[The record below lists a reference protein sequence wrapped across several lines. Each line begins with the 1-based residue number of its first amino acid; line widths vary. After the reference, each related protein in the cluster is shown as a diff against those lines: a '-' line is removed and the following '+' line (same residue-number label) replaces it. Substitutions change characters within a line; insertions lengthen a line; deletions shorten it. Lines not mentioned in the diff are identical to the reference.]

1 MARYS
6 ISRLALRRMRWLCAA
21 IGVFCTA
28 MLVPTL
34 PANATGDTTPPGA
47 FDLVADAGEYQT
59 GYQVATPYN
68 NIYVTWLPSVDDQW
82 SVSYE
87 VIVDDQVAR
96 VVTDAYG
103 TDPITKRIDV
113 PDGSHVVS
121 VTAIDA
127 AGNRTVATH
136 GLDVVVDKVDPW
148 FTSWPR
154 LFLRTGP
161 ITDEGYPMRFTWS
174 GDDEG
179 TGLVAARIGPNKD
192 CCYTLS
198 PTLTHYDFTLPPRS
212 ETVWRMWL
220 VDGVGRVVKT
230 PRSGYVAPAPWS
242 ETTHSGKWRKSDDT
256 SATDGWEWLSQRQ
269 GDRFSITTAG
279 KSIGWV
285 TSTGPNRGRAEVM
298 VGKKVVATVNL
309 YSAQRR
315 PARVVW
321 TSLLPKQERTTV
333 TIVNQSPS
341 SRPTIGVDDLLVH
354 S

>member
-1 MARYS
+1 MD
-6 ISRLALRRMRWLCAA
+6 
-21 IGVFCTA
+21 
-28 MLVPTL
+28 
-34 PANATGDTTPPGA
+34 N
-47 FDLVADAGEYQT
+47 
-59 GYQVATPYN
+59 
-68 NIYVTWLPSVDDQW
+68 
-82 SVSYE
+82 
-87 VIVDDQVAR
+87 QVAR

-103 TDPITKRIDV
+103 SDPITRRIEV
-113 PDGSHVVS
+113 PDGHHVVG

-127 AGNRTVATH
+127 TGNRTASTH
-136 GLDVVVDKVDPW
+136 SLDVVVDKVDPW

-154 LFLRTGP
+154 LFLRKGP
-161 ITDEGYPMRFTWS
+161 VTDEGYPMRFTWS
-174 GDDEG
+174 GEDEG

-242 ETTHSGKWRKSDDT
+242 DTTHTGKWRRSDD
-256 SATDGWEWLSQRQ
+256 AEAIDGSEWLSQRQ
-269 GDRFSITTAG
+269 GDRFSIRTAG

-285 TSTGPNRGRAEVM
+285 TSTGPNRGRADVM

-309 YSAQRR
+309 YSTQRR

-321 TSLLPKQERTTV
+321 TSLLSKQEPTTV
-333 TIVNQSPS
+333 TIVNRSPS
-341 SRPTIGVDDLLVH
+341 SRPTVGVDALLVH